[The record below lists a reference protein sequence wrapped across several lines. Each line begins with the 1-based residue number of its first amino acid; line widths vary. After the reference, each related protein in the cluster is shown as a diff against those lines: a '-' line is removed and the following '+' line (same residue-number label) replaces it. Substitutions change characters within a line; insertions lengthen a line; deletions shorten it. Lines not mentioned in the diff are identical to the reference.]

1 MVELTKKEL
10 AAIQEAKDTMSAR
23 KFKNAIKEV
32 LETPIKATTDS
43 MEARKLKNKLE
54 TLGSAKA
61 GKGVTSFK
69 ELMKKE
75 KEKEFMTTTNRE
87 ERKRREEAKRSAMAG
102 KGVATAKGGE
112 TTQSRISEEDRK
124 LVKKALPN
132 VKGGGLM
139 EATAKLKAKGLKEGG
154 MVVKDKTV
162 AIDKS
167 PNSGLIT
174 VKGFGAGRRT

>member
-1 MVELTKKEL
+1 MTELTKKEL
-10 AAIQEAKDTMSAR
+10 ASLKEAKDTMSVR
-23 KFKNAIKEV
+23 QFENALNKV

-75 KEKEFMTTTNRE
+75 KEKGFMTTSTRE
-87 ERKRREEAKRSAMAG
+87 QRKKVEEAKRSAMAG
-102 KGVATAKGGE
+102 KGVATAKGG
-112 TTQSRISEEDRK
+112 
-124 LVKKALPN
+124 
-132 VKGGGLM
+132 GLM
-139 EATAKLKAKGLKEGG
+139 EATAKLKAKGFSEGG
-154 MVVKDKTV
+154 AVMKDKTV

-174 VKGFGAGRRT
+174 TKGFGASRRT